1 MVLARRF
8 FTYIS
13 AFLLFSLSAQ
23 VYSAVIAEVDR
34 RSIGFGETL
43 QLIIRSDQ
51 RVTSA
56 SPETSLLSQD
66 FDILSTSQ
74 STRQSIINGRR
85 EFSSEWLYTITP
97 KKEGNVTIPAI
108 ELAGQFTQPI
118 SINVG
123 PASQGSADSAV
134 FLTSELDTQKVYV
147 QQQAILTLRV
157 FHSVALGRG
166 ASLSEPSIPDAIIK
180 KLNDSEYQTRIDGR
194 EYRVFEQ
201 KFAIFPQRSGT
212 LDIPP
217 SLLNATIPTRRNG
230 RLLLDPFANNG
241 QMIRLMSEPLSLE
254 VLPQDSRYRG
264 EHWLPAK
271 DLRILDDLN
280 GGSLTL
286 NVGDSLT
293 RTITVIADGLLGAQ
307 IPPLAI
313 PAIEGL
319 KFYPDQPVVSD
330 GEGDKIVGSYTQ
342 SYAII
347 ATKEGQFTL
356 PEQQLT
362 WWDSQQQK
370 TKIATLPA
378 KTLTVNTS
386 GKVPVTE
393 PNTQTTAILPSAEES
408 FEPNNSEIDASVNQ
422 SSAENNS
429 LWWIAI
435 AILASLWLLSSIVA
449 WHFWRRTKES
459 TTAVR
464 PYLDEAPS
472 NPVKAVQKA
481 CQTKDP
487 ALILSGL
494 REWAVFTT
502 GLKDL
507 DKAIAVVGDETLK
520 QQVDTLQR
528 ALFKPAD
535 KGDIATAIATIE
547 TRIKHLHNKGKRQQ
561 VSSLQPL
568 YPTNK

>member
-1 MVLARRF
+1 VVLARRF

-123 PASQGSADSAV
+123 PASQGSTDSAV

-166 ASLSEPSIPDAIIK
+166 ASLSEPSIPNAIIK

-386 GKVPVTE
+386 GNVPVTE
-393 PNTQTTAILPSAEES
+393 PNAPATAILPSAEER
-408 FEPNNSEIDASVNQ
+408 FEPNNPEIDASVNQ
-422 SSAENNS
+422 TSAEKDS

-487 ALILSGL
+487 ALILSAL

>member
-1 MVLARRF
+1 M
-8 FTYIS
+8 
-13 AFLLFSLSAQ
+13 
-23 VYSAVIAEVDR
+23 
-34 RSIGFGETL
+34 
-43 QLIIRSDQ
+43 
-51 RVTSA
+51 
-56 SPETSLLSQD
+56 
-66 FDILSTSQ
+66 
-74 STRQSIINGRR
+74 
-85 EFSSEWLYTITP
+85 
-97 KKEGNVTIPAI
+97 
-108 ELAGQFTQPI
+108 
-118 SINVG
+118 
-123 PASQGSADSAV
+123 
-134 FLTSELDTQKVYV
+134 
-147 QQQAILTLRV
+147 
-157 FHSVALGRG
+157 ALGRG
-166 ASLSEPSIPDAIIK
+166 ASLSEPSIPEAIIK

-241 QMIRLMSEPLSLE
+241 QMVRLMSEPLSLE

-393 PNTQTTAILPSAEES
+393 PNTPTTAILPSADER
-408 FEPNNSEIDASVNQ
+408 FEPNNPKVDTSVNQ
-422 SSAENNS
+422 SSAENDS

-464 PYLDEAPS
+464 SYLDEAPS

-487 ALILSGL
+487 ALILSAL

>member
-123 PASQGSADSAV
+123 PASQGSTDSAV

-370 TKIATLPA
+370 TKIATLPS

-386 GKVPVTE
+386 SKVPVTE
-393 PNTQTTAILPSAEES
+393 PNTPTTAILPSAEER

-422 SSAENNS
+422 TSAENDS

-435 AILASLWLLSSIVA
+435 AILASLWFLSSIVA

-464 PYLDEAPS
+464 PFIDEAHS
-472 NPVKAVQKA
+472 NPVKSVQKA

-487 ALILSGL
+487 ALILSAL

-507 DKAIAVVGDETLK
+507 DKAIAVVGDEILK

>member
-1 MVLARRF
+1 VVLARRF

-123 PASQGSADSAV
+123 PASQGSTDSAV

-393 PNTQTTAILPSAEES
+393 PNAQTTAILPSAEER
-408 FEPNNSEIDASVNQ
+408 FEPNNPEIDASVNQ
-422 SSAENNS
+422 SSAENDS
-429 LWWIAI
+429 LWWITI
-435 AILASLWLLSSIVA
+435 AILVSLWLLSSIVA

-464 PYLDEAPS
+464 PFIDEAHS
-472 NPVKAVQKA
+472 NPVKSVQKA

-487 ALILSGL
+487 ALILSAL